1 MIRHDTI
8 ICDIVYVGKS
18 GTDDSSAKIIPSQK
32 IQIIIN

>member
-8 ICDIVYVGKS
+8 IRDIVYVGEI
-18 GTDDSSAKIIPSQK
+18 GTDESSAKIIPPQK

>member
-18 GTDDSSAKIIPSQK
+18 GTDDGSAKIIPP
-32 IQIIIN
+32 